1 MTYLSLVLLF
11 LIPVSASMAIYA
23 ETARP
28 RRAGMV
34 YFFKPL
40 TTVLVIGF
48 AATLPAGDPVYR
60 GAILLGLGAC
70 LAGDV
75 LLMLP
80 GDRFLPG
87 LGAFLAGHLAYLAAF
102 TRHAPVASVPV
113 PFLGIGLMATAILS
127 LLWSD
132 LTRRLRVPVVAYV
145 VVLGSMAAQALG
157 QGAAIGGPA
166 AWAGGIGGLL
176 FFFSDAA
183 LAYDR
188 FRRKFRAA
196 RLVVLGSYWSAQTLI
211 ALSITI
217 HAG

>member
-1 MTYLSLVLLF
+1 M
-11 LIPVSASMAIYA
+11 PASAALAIFA
-23 ETARP
+23 ESVRP
-28 RRAGMV
+28 RRATLV

-40 TTVLVIGF
+40 TTLLVFGV

-60 GAILLGLGAC
+60 AAILLGLGAS

-75 LLMLP
+75 FLMLP

-87 LGAFLAGHLAYLAAF
+87 LGFFLIGHLAYLAAF
-102 TRHAPVASVPV
+102 TRYLPLAAEPL
-113 PFLGIGLMATAILS
+113 PFGVTGLLAAVLLS
-127 LLWSD
+127 LLWAG
-132 LTRRLRVPVVAYV
+132 LPRRIRIPVLAYV
-145 VVLGSMAAQALG
+145 VVLGAMAAQAFG
-157 QGAAIGGPA
+157 QGAVLEEPAAWAAAIGGV
-166 AWAGGIGGLL
+166 L
-176 FFFSDAA
+176 FFFSDAV

-188 FRRKFRAA
+188 FRQTVRAA